1 MDAIEL
7 RMGDL
12 RRYIITMIDEHSDYA
27 LALAVPSLNSD
38 ITSHFFSKATK
49 LFPVAIRQVVTDNGK
64 EFLGNFDKTLQEASI
79 KHIWTYPYTPKM
91 NATCERF
98 NRTLRE
104 QFIEFNELLLFEDLN
119 LFNQRMAEYLV
130 LYNSKRP
137 HKSLE
142 LMTPVDYILR
152 ESKNCNMWWTHTL
165 LNQRVRIALEEKG
178 GQGWLNGDRGE
189 FMARYPGVRHRPD
202 GIITLDSGAIVA
214 VETERSMK
222 TRARYINII
231 NSHLAASD
239 AGHWHYAMY
248 VMPDDKTKTSL
259 IRLFDSIK
267 TVMRNNVP
275 VPFDTRNREMFL
287 FRTID
292 ELEQATASGRSKTC

>member
-1 MDAIEL
+1 MLIHDVSERKKISANKMLTLLNFLKEETYSDFHIIRKTLGFGGKTRTPTYKLLNRAIAYGFIIKYEYPIL
-7 RMGDL
+7 GGIKPL
-12 RRYIITMIDEHSDYA
+12 FGITMQGLAMVVKPDDKVFPGYFEPGKLKYWTLEH
-27 LALAVPSLNSD
+27 
-38 ITSHFFSKATK
+38 
-49 LFPVAIRQVVTDNGK
+49 R
-64 EFLGNFDKTLQEASI
+64 
-79 KHIWTYPYTPKM
+79 
-91 NATCERF
+91 
-98 NRTLRE
+98 
-104 QFIEFNELLLFEDLN
+104 
-119 LFNQRMAEYLV
+119 
-130 LYNSKRP
+130 
-137 HKSLE
+137 
-142 LMTPVDYILR
+142 
-152 ESKNCNMWWTHTL
+152 L
-165 LNQRVRIALEEKG
+165 LNQRTRIALEEKG

-189 FMARYPGVRHRPD
+189 FIARYPGVRHRPD

-275 VPFDTRNREMFL
+275 VPFDTKNREMFI

-292 ELEQATASGRSKTC
+292 ELEQSSTNEVNNE